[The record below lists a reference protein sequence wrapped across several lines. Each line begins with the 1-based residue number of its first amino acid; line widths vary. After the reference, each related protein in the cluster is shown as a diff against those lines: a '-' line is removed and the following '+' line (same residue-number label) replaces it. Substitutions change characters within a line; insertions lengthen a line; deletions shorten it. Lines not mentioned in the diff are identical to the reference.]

1 MSVFLDFMKVLKTN
15 GSKEYMIEC
24 SEYAIKTIQG
34 GAEALEQLI
43 KMLLNARV

>member
-1 MSVFLDFMKVLKTN
+1 
-15 GSKEYMIEC
+15 MIEC